1 MAELKDSGERK
12 TFDSGAMRDISEG
25 KGRCDL
31 LPLDTIVYIL
41 NPGDMETRIVLASI
55 NEFLKTGEVARLR
68 EAIYAFCDQSD
79 WGLATM
85 LIELSIHY
93 EDGARKYADNNWRK
107 GMPVHCFI
115 DSGIRHYLK
124 WLRGDTDEPHD
135 RAFLW
140 NMVGAIWTMENKP
153 EFNDI
158 SGY

>member
-12 TFDSGAMRDISEG
+12 IFETGAMRDISEG

-31 LPLDTIVYIL
+31 LPLDTIAYIL
-41 NPGDMETRIVLASI
+41 DPCLQTRIILTSI
-55 NEFLKTGEVARLR
+55 NEFLKTGEVEKLR
-68 EAIYAFCDQSD
+68 EAIYAFCDQID
-79 WGLATM
+79 WDLTTM

-115 DSGIRHYLK
+115 DSGLRHYFK
-124 WLRGDTDEPHD
+124 WLRGDEDEPHD
-135 RAFLW
+135 RAFIW

-158 SGY
+158 LGY